1 MADRA
6 SWIGFIGLVG
16 VLGMVS
22 PSAIAHPNS
31 TQIQPQKQVRTPD
44 VLPLDIPDTNPLPEL
59 LRNPATTIELR
70 SGLVDITLLNDTNT
84 EITYQVL
91 GDTEPRSLP
100 AGETVLLLELPTPLQ
115 MTFNRSDNGFLDASL
130 ASAGTGLLQ
139 VTLDEIADF
148 ASSEAGLIVE
158 ASGDVIID

>member
-1 MADRA
+1 MAH
-6 SWIGFIGLVG
+6 WIGLISLIGG
-16 VLGMVS
+16 LGTANA
-22 PSAIAHPNS
+22 PAIAQSNS
-31 TQIQPQKQVRTPD
+31 TPLQNQKQVRTPD
-44 VLPLDIPDTNPLPEL
+44 VLPLGIPDANPLPEL

-84 EITYQVL
+84 EIIYQVL

-100 AGETVLLLELPTPLQ
+100 AGETVLLLELSAPVQ

-139 VTLDEIADF
+139 VTLDEIAEF

-158 ASGDVIID
+158 ESGNVIVD